1 MLVVVIVGCGKNM
14 KMYYAQNTK
23 LWCIVQN
30 HTRPIHTKMKTFTNY
45 IILSTFPEPT
55 ALLVAASEGGLVM
68 AGAMVV
74 VVVVA
79 GGKLLP
85 TDETTGGTP
94 EG

>member
-1 MLVVVIVGCGKNM
+1 
-14 KMYYAQNTK
+14 MYSTEPHKANSYN
-23 LWCIVQN
+23 N
-30 HTRPIHTKMKTFTNY
+30 KTFHKQQHNMQA
-45 IILSTFPEPT
+45 TFPEPT

-79 GGKLLP
+79 GGKLFP